1 MRIVFDIAGIM
12 TVYFLG
18 YLIGFRSGIRSI
30 MDELNKATREFMKKN
45 DKLRKD
51 NNVVKECE

>member
-12 TVYFLG
+12 IVYFLG
-18 YLIGFRSGIRSI
+18 YLIGFRSGVRSI
-30 MDELNKATREFMKKN
+30 MDELNKATQEFMKKN

-51 NNVVKECE
+51 NNVIKECE

>member
-12 TVYFLG
+12 IVYFLG
-18 YLIGFRSGIRSI
+18 YLIGFRSGVRSI